1 MRLRR
6 FGAVILTGLA
16 AAALYLAAW
25 PVPVDPVAWQA
36 PEDRG
41 LTDAFA
47 ANDRLSGAAAIGLE
61 GYEGPEDVA
70 VGHDGALY
78 ATTASGAILRI
89 DPSSGAVSEFAQA
102 GGRPLGI
109 ESAPDGSLL
118 VANAYSGIQRISPD
132 GEVADLL
139 AAVDGAQLS
148 YPDDLAVSSDGIV
161 YFSDA
166 SSKFGARDWGGSY
179 NASLLDILEH
189 GGRGRVIAF
198 DPQSGDATVLV
209 DGLDFANGVAIADD
223 DRYLLIAETGSYRIL
238 RHWLQGPDAGITE
251 VVLDNLPGF
260 PDNINRGLDGRFWI
274 GLVAP
279 RDARLDGLSDKP
291 FLRKVV
297 QRLPAFLRPSA
308 VPSSHVIAIGGDGE
322 VRLSLQDPAARYPA
336 MTGGCETGQRV
347 YLTRLFGH
355 ELPYVD
361 KAAHSDLSTAGDPL
375 PAAGRAPAGR
385 GPAGR

>member
-1 MRLRR
+1 LRR
-6 FGAVILTGLA
+6 LGAVILFGLA
-16 AAALYLAAW
+16 LAGLYLAAW

-41 LTDAFA
+41 LTGAFA
-47 ANDRLSGAAAIGLE
+47 ANDRLAGTAAISLGM
-61 GYEGPEDVA
+61 YEGPEDVA

-78 ATTASGAILRI
+78 ATSSSGEILRI
-89 DPSSGAVSEFAQA
+89 DEDSGQVSEFARA

-109 ESAPDGSLL
+109 EATPDGSLL

-132 GEVADLL
+132 GEVTDLL
-139 AAVDGAQLS
+139 TAVDGEPLA
-148 YPDDLAVSSDGIV
+148 YADDLAVSSDGIV

-166 SSKFGARDWGGSY
+166 STKFGARDWGGSF

-189 GGRGRVIAF
+189 GGHGRVIAF
-198 DPQSGDATVLV
+198 DPQSGAATVII

-238 RHWLQGPDAGITE
+238 RHWLQGPDAGTTE
-251 VVLDNLPGF
+251 VVLENLPGF
-260 PDNINRGLDGRFWI
+260 PDNINRGSDGRFWI

-279 RDARLDGLSDKP
+279 RDAKLDGLSDNP

-297 QRLPAFLRPSA
+297 QRLPAFLRPNA
-308 VPSSHVIAIGGDGE
+308 VPSSHVIAITGDGA
-322 VRLSLQDPAARYPA
+322 VRLSLQDPAAEYPA
-336 MTGGCETGQRV
+336 VTGGCETEQRV

-355 ELPYVD
+355 ELPYID
-361 KAAHSDLSTAGDPL
+361 KAAHSGL
-375 PAAGRAPAGR
+375 
-385 GPAGR
+385 